1 MDNRLF
7 FIVGDLVS
15 NLGAGVLIAVSAV
28 LLIGTGWNML
38 IAMVVMMALGM
49 VAGLFLSLVL
59 GILFGAMEVM
69 VPVMLTGMFSGM
81 LSAMWLAMTEVP
93 VMHLVWLGAITGAAV
108 TCIIWLANT
117 CLRGISLSEIN

>member
-1 MDNRLF
+1 MDNRLY
-7 FIVGDLVS
+7 FIIGDLVS

-28 LLIGTGWNML
+28 LLIGSGWNMF

-81 LSAMWLAMTEVP
+81 ISAMWLAMTEVP
-93 VMHLVWLGAITGAAV
+93 ILHLVWLGAITGLAV
-108 TCIIWLANT
+108 TCIIWFVNA
-117 CLRGISLSEIN
+117 CLRGISLTEID